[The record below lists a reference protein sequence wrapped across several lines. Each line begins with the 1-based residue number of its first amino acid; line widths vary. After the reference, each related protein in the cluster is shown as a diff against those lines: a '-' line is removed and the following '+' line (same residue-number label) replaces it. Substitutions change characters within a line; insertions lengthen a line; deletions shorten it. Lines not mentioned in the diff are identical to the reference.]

1 MNLAEYIVLVTICIT
16 VIIATIGLF
25 AVIILRL
32 LHDTEIKCSCTITTP
47 PVEADPEE
55 KAHYEQVKKEVQ
67 EMDETEK
74 AKALLPLME
83 LVNLMSFDGK
93 SNTDTQVDL
102 TRLRELASKKKG
114 GD

>member
-16 VIIATIGLF
+16 VIIATFGLF

-32 LHDTEIKCSCTITTP
+32 LHDTEIKCNCTFTTP
-47 PVEADPEE
+47 PVEPNPEE

-102 TRLRELASKKKG
+102 PRLRELASKKKG